1 MKIYMDVCCLCR
13 PFDDQMI
20 GRIRLEVTAMQ
31 EIIRRC
37 AMQEFS
43 LVTSEVIDEE
53 LSKIPDIR
61 KRLRVGKILSVAKES
76 ILIDEEIISRMHE
89 LIIFGG
95 DAMDSL
101 HIACAERAGAVLL
114 TTDDGL
120 ITFFKSHRDIQV
132 QTRKPGYLVKGGNT
146 MSAKTLHQVQQEG
159 LDVLVEKLGPDDAI
173 RVLQIYETGS
183 GDWTKDRK
191 KILEKD
197 PDKIIKSIMEKRK
210 KVPAP

>member
-13 PFDDQMI
+13 PFDDQTS
-20 GRIRLEVTAMQ
+20 GRIRLEVTAVQ

-43 LVTSEVIDEE
+43 LVTSEAIDEE

-61 KRLRVGKILSVAKES
+61 KRLRVGKIISVAEES
-76 ILIDEEIISRMHE
+76 IILDEGIISRMHE
-89 LIIFGG
+89 LITLGG

-120 ITFFKSHRDIQV
+120 ITFFKSNRDIQV
-132 QTRKPGYLVKGGNT
+132 HIENPVIWLK
-146 MSAKTLHQVQQEG
+146 EG
-159 LDVLVEKLGPDDAI
+159 I
-173 RVLQIYETGS
+173 Q
-183 GDWTKDRK
+183 
-191 KILEKD
+191 
-197 PDKIIKSIMEKRK
+197 
-210 KVPAP
+210 

>member
-20 GRIRLEVTAMQ
+20 GRIRLEVTAVQ

-37 AMQEFS
+37 AARGFS
-43 LVTSEVIDEE
+43 LVTSEVIEEE

-61 KRLRVGKILSVAKES
+61 KRLRVRKVLSVANEF
-76 ILIDEEIISRMHE
+76 IPIDEGIISRMHE
-89 LIIFGG
+89 LIILGG

-101 HIACAERAGAVLL
+101 HIACAERAGAILL

-132 QTRKPGYLVKGGNT
+132 HIENPVIWLK
-146 MSAKTLHQVQQEG
+146 EG
-159 LDVLVEKLGPDDAI
+159 KL
-173 RVLQIYETGS
+173 
-183 GDWTKDRK
+183 
-191 KILEKD
+191 
-197 PDKIIKSIMEKRK
+197 
-210 KVPAP
+210 

>member
-13 PFDDQMI
+13 PFDDQMT
-20 GRIRLEVTAMQ
+20 GRIRLEVTAVQ

-37 AMQEFS
+37 SAQEFS
-43 LVTSEVIDEE
+43 LVTSEVIEEE

-61 KRLRVGKILSVAKES
+61 KRLRVGKILSVANES
-76 ILIDEEIISRMHE
+76 ILIDEGIISRMHE
-89 LIIFGG
+89 LIILGG

-132 QTRKPGYLVKGGNT
+132 QIENPVIWLK
-146 MSAKTLHQVQQEG
+146 EG
-159 LDVLVEKLGPDDAI
+159 I
-173 RVLQIYETGS
+173 R
-183 GDWTKDRK
+183 
-191 KILEKD
+191 
-197 PDKIIKSIMEKRK
+197 
-210 KVPAP
+210 

>member
-1 MKIYMDVCCLCR
+1 MKIYMDVFCLCR
-13 PFDDQMI
+13 PFDDQMT
-20 GRIRLEVTAMQ
+20 GRIRLEVTAVQ

-37 AMQEFS
+37 AAQEFS
-43 LVTSEVIDEE
+43 LVTSEVIEEE

-76 ILIDEEIISRMHE
+76 MLIDEEIISRMHG
-89 LIIFGG
+89 LIILGG

-132 QTRKPGYLVKGGNT
+132 QIENPVIWLKEENR
-146 MSAKTLHQVQQEG
+146 
-159 LDVLVEKLGPDDAI
+159 
-173 RVLQIYETGS
+173 
-183 GDWTKDRK
+183 
-191 KILEKD
+191 
-197 PDKIIKSIMEKRK
+197 
-210 KVPAP
+210 